1 MLFAVGGVYFNG
13 LAGTG
18 ATFYGLMIQTV
29 CAVVYVLYISFAV
42 KQLEVGLEWAWAAE
56 IFYWMAI
63 LSLSYFYLKSNKW
76 HKLEV

>member
-1 MLFAVGGVYFNG
+1 
-13 LAGTG
+13 
-18 ATFYGLMIQTV
+18 
-29 CAVVYVLYISFAV
+29 
-42 KQLEVGLEWAWAAE
+42 LEVGLEWAWAAE